1 MWLNVFPPA
10 VTVMMDQGISLHP
23 GPGEPTVIHGQ
34 VRLKFLDAL
43 VRARTRLQR
52 GVTQT
57 FAVFSVV
64 FLLLWISAFLYGSLY
79 YSYMPNVAF
88 STTVH
93 YYHRYACKLT
103 CTSKTNIT
111 YSAVSLSAGQTVS
124 HLHRSC
130 ALIHWPMCLWQGTGS
145 MYVCN
150 VCGSCSVYTSMQL
163 INDLSSKWVFR
174 CWHSGKPIR
183 SLCCWKCQILLPIR
197 HWGCSWSRQRSTPRM
212 EARFSPQLSLYVRW
226 ISAILL
232 WYAKLKCCC
241 FVLVLWHHCRVLLR
255 QVKCCQPPALVL

>member
-1 MWLNVFPPA
+1 MWFNVFPPA
-10 VTVMMDQGISLHP
+10 VTIMMDQGISLHP
-23 GPGEPTVIHGQ
+23 GPEEPTVLHGQ
-34 VRLKFLDAL
+34 VRLKFLNAL

-111 YSAVSLSAGQTVS
+111 NSAVSLSAGQAVS
-124 HLHRSC
+124 HLHLSC

-150 VCGSCSVYTSMQL
+150 VCGSCRVYTNMQL
-163 INDLSSKWVFR
+163 INDS
-174 CWHSGKPIR
+174 CH
-183 SLCCWKCQILLPIR
+183 QN
-197 HWGCSWSRQRSTPRM
+197 GCSGADIRASLSDLSAAGN
-212 EARFSPQLSLYVRW
+212 ARFSCQSGTGDVHDPDN
-226 ISAILL
+226 
-232 WYAKLKCCC
+232 
-241 FVLVLWHHCRVLLR
+241 VLLPGWR
-255 QVKCCQPPALVL
+255 PGSLLSSTCMSDGYLLSSCDMQS